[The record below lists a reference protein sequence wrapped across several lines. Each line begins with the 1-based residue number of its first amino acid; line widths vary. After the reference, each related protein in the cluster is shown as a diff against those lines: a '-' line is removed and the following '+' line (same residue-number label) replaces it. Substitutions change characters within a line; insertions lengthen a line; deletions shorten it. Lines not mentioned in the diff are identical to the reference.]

1 MEYFSVIWEF
11 GIPFLVALTI
21 LIFVHEVGHYWVA
34 RRCGVRVEV
43 FSIGFGPEI
52 RGWTDSHGTRWKLSA
67 VPLGGYVKMFGE
79 SDTLEG
85 EDGEEREM
93 TDQEKAVSFH
103 HKPLAQR
110 AAVVFAGPAVNYLF
124 AVIVFAF
131 LFMAVG
137 VPKQLGDN
145 PPALAGVIEPGSAAA
160 LAGIERG
167 DLIVQIGEHPI
178 ESFARLREIVSASPG
193 VALPFIV
200 LREGKRITLR
210 VTPKLT
216 QRKGKQGETLEIGL
230 IGVHL
235 GSEFVSQNPL
245 ASVWLAIK
253 RTVKL
258 NADILAYLGDV
269 ISGGREPDELG
280 GIIRIAHI
288 SGQVAQFGLV
298 SYLSFLA
305 VLSVNLGLIN
315 LLPIPVLDG
324 GHLVFYLIELVLGR
338 PLGAKAQEYGFGLGL
353 AFVLALFLFVT
364 WNDLVYFKVF
374 EFITGLFT

>member
-1 MEYFSVIWEF
+1 M
-11 GIPFLVALTI
+11 
-21 LIFVHEVGHYWVA
+21 
-34 RRCGVRVEV
+34 
-43 FSIGFGPEI
+43 
-52 RGWTDSHGTRWKLSA
+52 
-67 VPLGGYVKMFGE
+67 
-79 SDTLEG
+79 
-85 EDGEEREM
+85 
-93 TDQEKAVSFH
+93 
-103 HKPLAQR
+103 
-110 AAVVFAGPAVNYLF
+110 
-124 AVIVFAF
+124 
-131 LFMAVG
+131 
-137 VPKQLGDN
+137 
-145 PPALAGVIEPGSAAA
+145 
-160 LAGIERG
+160 
-167 DLIVQIGEHPI
+167 
-178 ESFARLREIVSASPG
+178 
-193 VALPFIV
+193 PFIV